1 MLLDGRDVIEF
12 RGLIQIL
19 VMSFFSVKWVDPINE
34 AMTWHALSK
43 QNPVGSNWYFPLVK
57 YIINRLDSTRLRIF
71 LKRSYPIWLYL
82 FFSCLLIFVIS
93 MATLVLVFLGNG

>member
-34 AMTWHALSK
+34 GMTCTKHAK
-43 QNPVGSNWYFPLVK
+43 
-57 YIINRLDSTRLRIF
+57 
-71 LKRSYPIWLYL
+71 
-82 FFSCLLIFVIS
+82 SCGIE
-93 MATLVLVFLGNG
+93 LVFSTSKINY